1 MSTAVKERK
10 IKLPFVPEK
19 EPYVPKT
26 GLFGNADDYNVYEMT
41 QREKLLYFVLGA
53 VACGAVLYV
62 FYENLVVSLLVGLV
76 GGVVF
81 LPMRR
86 NQLIE
91 KRKKNLL
98 TQFKDLLDALNTS
111 LGAGRNVFDAFTLA
125 NDDLRTEY
133 PADADII
140 KEVGIVLTGIGNNRT
155 VEEMLVDFGE
165 RSGLREV
172 EDFASVF
179 STCYRK
185 GGNIQDVIHNT
196 TEIITDE
203 IEIGMEIQTMV
214 SGQVTEQNAM
224 MVMPVVFVVLMKS
237 MGGNLIDLSSSVGII
252 CMTVAIALFVVA
264 YFVGK
269 KILDIKL

>member
-1 MSTAVKERK
+1 MSAAATERK
-10 IKLPFVPEK
+10 LKLPFVPEK

-41 QREKLLYFVLGA
+41 QQEKVLAFVVGA
-53 VACGAVLYV
+53 LATGAVLYV
-62 FYENLVVSLLVGLV
+62 FYESLLVSLVVGLI

-81 LPMRR
+81 VPMRR

-91 KRKKNLL
+91 KRRKNLL
-98 TQFKDLLDALNTS
+98 MQFKDLLDALNTS
-111 LGAGRNVFDAFTLA
+111 LGAGRNVFDAFTMA
-125 NDDLRTEY
+125 NGDLRTEY

-140 KEVGIVLTGIGNNRT
+140 KEVGVILTGIGNNRT
-155 VEEMLVDFGE
+155 IEEMLMDFGE

-172 EDFASVF
+172 KDFASVF

-196 TEIITDE
+196 VEVITDG
-203 IEIGMEIQTMV
+203 IEISMEIQTMV
-214 SGQVTEQNAM
+214 SGQVTEQNVM
-224 MVMPVVFVVLMKS
+224 MVMPVVFVAMMKS
-237 MGGNLIDLSSSVGII
+237 MGGGLIDLSSTIGVLS
-252 CMTVAIALFVVA
+252 MTAAIALFVIA